1 MIRIVRIQEVMS
13 ATGLSRSTIW
23 RRVRNHEFPTP
34 LKLGGLNSRSVG
46 WREQDVDAWLEGLDE
61 IDN

>member
-1 MIRIVRIQEVMS
+1 MIRIIRIQEVMT

-23 RRVRNHEFPTP
+23 RRVRVGEFPTP
-34 LKLGGLNSRSVG
+34 LKLGGLNTRSVG
-46 WREQDVDAWLEGLDE
+46 WREEDVEAWLEGLQE